1 MWYDNIRIK
10 AKMKPR
16 NGTIYHPK
24 VDPDRG
30 IRKEVSSIEVPGSTP
45 AFGTSPA
52 YGLEKPTA

>member
-1 MWYDNIRIK
+1 
-10 AKMKPR
+10 MKPR